1 LRGRVEVIELTPPAV
16 QTDITPGQKT
26 REGYSPLDAFA
37 DEAVTLLLEQ
47 STPPEVVVDRVH
59 FLRFVEA
66 ENRFDDTLAKLN
78 GQDH

>member
-1 LRGRVEVIELTPPAV
+1 LRGRVEVIELALPAV
-16 QTDITPGQKT
+16 QTDLTPGQKT
-26 REGYSPLDAFA
+26 REGYLPLDAFA

-47 STPPEVVVDRVH
+47 PTPPEVVVDRVH
-59 FLRFVEA
+59 FLRFAEA